1 MRVLICYGAHFF
13 QLLSGLALPTPS
25 MQSQIH
31 ELAKTLPPPSCDN
44 CRSRKVKCH
53 RIPGQEKC
61 QHCQSKNYPCT
72 TSQLTFSS
80 FSHFVQQ
87 ATSERKRNSTTVRKP
102 RNPAT
107 MASSPISDN
116 GNHSI
121 SPYLMPSGTTLPLV
135 FKYGFYPPITLDTPT
150 RDVLSYLFAPPEDAP
165 SSDSNMLNS
174 GRSQSPYAVW
184 GDQAVKLEDD
194 VFKSELAFDL
204 MEIYFQIVHSRLP
217 LLNPTQFRNRL
228 RTSLSSNPGSEKPL
242 HPALVATVLAWGT
255 KFSEHPLLIADRQSH
270 KGQSLMSKTMINRT
284 RDLAE
289 ALKVHRIPNQDHV
302 VIGLLV
308 ETLQSQNPEDPSAF
322 HGFWLTAATRHLLDL
337 QINHKS
343 VAAQIPD
350 TETRGTLI
358 FAWWMACICDAYSS
372 LYYRHKPVLDDDD
385 YDIDF
390 YTADPQI
397 SLDGGAPSPREQLEF
412 LGYYRAA
419 HSLARTA
426 RQMSRQLW
434 RPITDADGIPFE
446 TLRTFASALRIWRDK
461 YLAHVGVPKNYNTGW
476 DFVATVSRFA
486 SDAQYHV
493 MWIVLFNA
501 LDEFGVKELNEY
513 DRNGSSPG
521 NVQNRAYIED
531 SMRRVGEEALNGAL
545 RIAALTSVLSANEYL
560 KLDPAVVEFHI
571 IAAGHILARL
581 GRHEVTTCIA
591 GLEQYSHSYEEAG
604 DHAQDIRKTYQQV
617 RNSGVDLNHMA
628 AIVKQIPAF
637 PATTTEPEN
646 PPGGRE
652 PMSPSVL
659 GSFQMNGM
667 LNMDGT
673 AILMDVD
680 EEATAFV
687 AAHNTKNEVSA

>member
-1 MRVLICYGAHFF
+1 MA
-13 QLLSGLALPTPS
+13 QPGLVLPTPS

-31 ELAKTLPPPSCDN
+31 ELAKTLPPPRRQNTACDN

-61 QHCQSKNYPCT
+61 QHCLSKNYSCT
-72 TSQLTFSS
+72 
-80 FSHFVQQ
+80 HFVQQ
-87 ATSERKRNSTTVRKP
+87 ATSERKRNSTTARRS
-102 RNPAT
+102 RNPSSVPIPLSP
-107 MASSPISDN
+107 ASSVGSSILSPITDN
-116 GNHSI
+116 SI
-121 SPYLMPSGTTLPLV
+121 QNTSPYIMPSGPTLPLV
-135 FKYGFYPPITLDTPT
+135 VKYGFYPPITLDTPT
-150 RDVLSYLFAPPEDAP
+150 RDVLSYLFAPPEDA
-165 SSDSNMLNS
+165 SSDPNLFNP
-174 GRSQSPYAVW
+174 GRSKSPYAAW

-228 RTSLSSNPGSEKPL
+228 RTSLSSNPGTEKPL

-255 KFSEHPLLIADRQSH
+255 KFSEHPLLIADRQCH
-270 KGQSLMSKTMINRT
+270 NGQSLISKAMINRT

-308 ETLQSQNPEDPSAF
+308 ETLQSQNPDDPSAF

-350 TETRGTLI
+350 TEARGTLI

-390 YTADPQI
+390 YTADPQL
-397 SLDGGAPSPREQLEF
+397 SSDGTAPSPREQLE
-412 LGYYRAA
+412 
-419 HSLARTA
+419 
-426 RQMSRQLW
+426 
-434 RPITDADGIPFE
+434 
-446 TLRTFASALRIWRDK
+446 
-461 YLAHVGVPKNYNTGW
+461 
-476 DFVATVSRFA
+476 TVSCFA

-501 LDEFGVKELNEY
+501 LDEFGVKELNEN
-513 DRNGSSPG
+513 DRSGSPPE
-521 NVQNRAYIED
+521 NVQNRGYIED
-531 SMRRVGEEALNGAL
+531 AMRRVGEEALNGAL

-571 IAAGHILARL
+571 IAAGHLLARF
-581 GRHEVTTCIA
+581 GRPEVATCID
-591 GLEQYSHSYEEAG
+591 GLKQYSHSYEEAG
-604 DHAQDIRKTYQQV
+604 EHAQDIRKTYEQV

-628 AIVKQIPAF
+628 ALVKQIAAF
-637 PATTTEPEN
+637 PTTTTEPEIL
-646 PPGGRE
+646 PGGHE

-667 LNMDGT
+667 SNMDGT
-673 AILMDVD
+673 GILMDVD
-680 EEATAFV
+680 EESTAFV
-687 AAHNTKNEVSA
+687 AAHKNEHIPSAFM